1 MGLVKET
8 PSERSK
14 RSKSD
19 SFSVPFGPFV
29 LAFWTKTN
37 CCLFAPVHPTAYL
50 IFLKVEKKLKIF

>member
-29 LAFWTKTN
+29 LEEFYST
-37 CCLFAPVHPTAYL
+37 
-50 IFLKVEKKLKIF
+50 LKWIWALRFSKSDG